1 LIIYIGNRYNG
12 TGDNPMA
19 RRSATKPAER
29 LPQDFL
35 PLTPAVFHI
44 LVALGDGEAH
54 GYAIM
59 QDVLRRTAGSVR
71 LSAGTLY
78 GAISRMLDDGLI
90 EESEERPDPDM
101 DDTRRRYYRLTEL
114 GSRVLVAETRRLAE
128 MLQAARATKA
138 VRAMRPV

>member
-1 LIIYIGNRYNG
+1 
-12 TGDNPMA
+12 MA
-19 RRSATKPAER
+19 RRSATKSEER
-29 LPQDFL
+29 PPQDFL

-59 QDVLRRTAGSVR
+59 QDALRRTAGGVR

-78 GAISRMLDDGLI
+78 GAISRLLEDGLI

-101 DDTRRRYYRLTEL
+101 DDTRRRYYRLTDL

-128 MLQAARATKA
+128 LLHAARATKA
-138 VRAMRPV
+138 VRKMRPA